1 MTPLQAIRQYC
12 INCKGSGAILEVM
25 KCDNISCPL
34 YDFRC
39 GTDPNEFD
47 NLPAEERKQYAER
60 LKNKKLY
67 DDCIPE

>member
-12 INCKGSGAILEVM
+12 INCRGAERILEVI
-25 KCDNISCPL
+25 KCDNTICPL

-39 GTDPNEFD
+39 GTDVNEFA
-47 NLPAEERKQYAER
+47 NMPAEKRKHYAER
-60 LKNKKLY
+60 LQNKQLY